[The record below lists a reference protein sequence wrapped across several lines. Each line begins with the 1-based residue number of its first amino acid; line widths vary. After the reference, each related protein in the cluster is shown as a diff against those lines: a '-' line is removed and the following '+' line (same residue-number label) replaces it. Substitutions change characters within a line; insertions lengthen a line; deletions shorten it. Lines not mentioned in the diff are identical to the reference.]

1 MAPLKKIKTAVVSPR
16 ADIAALADKA
26 LPGLK
31 PRVFTGAAGF
41 ISAAVSNPPDLV
53 VVDMDLPDISGRD
66 LLLVLRRNAK
76 TSGMLIASVSWGAKS
91 AAEISSGF
99 DTGADEY
106 FILPKDSAMLGPRLA
121 NLLAARALR
130 SGAAGGRDERPLKI
144 GRLEV
149 NVVSRTAALKGR
161 EISLTALEFDML
173 LYFSRNSGRVVSR
186 GTLVQQVWKNEL
198 GVNLRSVDKRIEI
211 LRKKLAGSGVNINTV
226 FGLGYIFKA

>member
-1 MAPLKKIKTAVVSPR
+1 MTSLKKTKAAVVSPR
-16 ADIAALADKA
+16 PDIAALADSS

-31 PRVFTGAAGF
+31 PRVYAGAAGF
-41 ISAAVSNPPDLV
+41 IAAALSDPPDIA

-66 LLLVLRRNAK
+66 LILVLRRNAN
-76 TSGMLIASVSWGAKS
+76 TSGMLIAAVSWGAKS
-91 AAEISSGF
+91 AVEISAAL

-106 FILPKDSAMLGPRLA
+106 FILPKDSSMMAPRLA
-121 NLLAARALR
+121 NLLSARALR
-130 SGAAGGRDERPLKI
+130 NGRPDGREEKPLKI

-149 NVVSRTAALKGR
+149 NTVSRAVTLKGR
-161 EISLTALEFDML
+161 ELSLTALEFDML
-173 LYFSRNSGRVVSR
+173 VYFSHNAGRVVSR

-226 FGLGYIFKA
+226 FGVGYIFKA